1 MKKNKIFIA
10 CDTTNIS
17 KIKNII
23 RETQNS
29 KIKVGYKFG
38 LEFLNSKNGRLFLSK
53 IRNKIIFADLKL
65 HDIPNTCVSTV
76 KAIKDLKV
84 NYLTIHISSGLEA
97 LKASK
102 KVAGKT
108 KLIGVTILTSL
119 DGKSLKEIGYNKEIK
134 KLVLHQAKLAN
145 KAKLDAIVCSAQEVK
160 IVKKVFNKEVITPGI
175 RLNSKINDQKR
186 TLTPKQAFKNGSDWL
201 VIGRP
206 ITKGNIKKNLNLL
219 IDHLKQWSSNLK
231 YAEFQTLKY

>member
-17 KIKNII
+17 KIKSILKHTDN
-23 RETQNS
+23 R

-38 LEFLNSKNGRLFLSK
+38 LEFLNSKNGRNFVFKLK
-53 IRNKIIFADLKL
+53 NKIIFADLKL

-76 KAIKDLKV
+76 KSIKDLNV

-97 LKASK
+97 LQAVK
-102 KVAGKT
+102 KVSGKV
-108 KLIGVTILTSL
+108 KIIGVTILTSL
-119 DGKSLKEIGYNKEIK
+119 NNNALRQIGFDKNVK
-134 KLVLHQAKLAN
+134 KLVLHQAKLAS

-160 IVKKVFNKEVITPGI
+160 IVKKVFKKEIITPGI
-175 RLNSKINDQKR
+175 RFNSKSNDQKR
-186 TLTPKQAFKNGSDWL
+186 TLTPKQAFKNGSDWI

-206 ITKGNIKKNLNLL
+206 IIKGNIKVNMQKLV
-219 IDHLKQWSSNLK
+219 DHLRQ
-231 YAEFQTLKY
+231 